1 MYDTLIN
8 SIQQGGR
15 RRSSQVI
22 SIQPWHLDIEAF
34 LDLRETTGNAYFRT
48 PSLNTKLWMPY
59 ELMRRIENK
68 EPVYLFDPGEC
79 PELVDAIGEDFANK
93 YNQRIEHAENGEL
106 EQFKKL
112 DGETFFK
119 KYLFKL
125 AKTGHPW
132 RSEEH
137 TSELQSRGHLVCRLL
152 LEKKKKK

>member
-48 PSLNTKLWMPY
+48 PSLNTKLWMPD

-79 PELVDAIGEDFANK
+79 PEL
-93 YNQRIEHAENGEL
+93 
-106 EQFKKL
+106 
-112 DGETFFK
+112 
-119 KYLFKL
+119 
-125 AKTGHPW
+125 
-132 RSEEH
+132 RSEERRVGRE
-137 TSELQSRGHLVCRLL
+137 TSEGDG
-152 LEKKKKK
+152 ENG